1 MPSSSRLETR
11 DDELCRNVFLITL
24 CPQKEK
30 KSALKLRFI
39 IWFLSLPA
47 KSNSFHFVLR
57 PSFLPL
63 LLPKVVSRTAPL
75 QSYPFF
81 DMLGAPA
88 PANKINSSGLDYT
101 GIDWRN
107 TAPV

>member
-1 MPSSSRLETR
+1 MLKRIFNYTVPSEG
-11 DDELCRNVFLITL
+11 
-24 CPQKEK
+24 K
-30 KSALKLRFI
+30 KKAALKLRFI

-47 KSNSFHFVLR
+47 KSNSFRFVLR

-63 LLPKVVSRTAPL
+63 LIPKVVFRTASL

-88 PANKINSSGLDYT
+88 PASKINSSGLDYT
-101 GIDWRN
+101 GIDGRN
-107 TAPV
+107 TAPG

>member
-1 MPSSSRLETR
+1 MLKRIFNYTVPSEGKKKCA
-11 DDELCRNVFLITL
+11 EITL
-24 CPQKEK
+24 YYMVLEPPSQKQ
-30 KSALKLRFI
+30 LI
-39 IWFLSLPA
+39 
-47 KSNSFHFVLR
+47 

-63 LLPKVVSRTAPL
+63 LLPKVVFRTAPL